1 MPSAV
6 STVSVT
12 LPATVAVET
21 VPSASGLLG
30 VSVARVPVASSV
42 TIAGTFAAAPAARRV
57 KVVVVIVAAFTAL
70 LNVAV
75 KIGRAACRVG
85 VGGGG
90 LAIDVVATVESCIS
104 NQ

>member
-57 KVVVVIVAAFTAL
+57 KVVGVIEAAFTAL

-75 KIGRAACRVG
+75 TVVLRSEAGG
-85 VGGGG
+85 VGIGWWAVCVG
-90 LAIDVVATVESCIS
+90 AP
-104 NQ
+104 